1 MPEARQAAT
10 PGIGM
15 GFCGPGDCGDEQAVF
30 TAELSGYELAF
41 AGVSGGVVDV

>member
-1 MPEARQAAT
+1 MPEARPAAT

-30 TAELSGYELAF
+30 ATELSRFEVVF
-41 AGVSGGVVDV
+41 AGDSVGVVDV

>member
-1 MPEARQAAT
+1 MPEARQTAT

-30 TAELSGYELAF
+30 AAELSQYELVF
-41 AGVSGGVVDV
+41 AGDLVGVVDV